1 MNFNFPSR
9 SLVDFTDKKKLQ
21 TKSKTKTK
29 TNGIFG
35 VHGTC
40 TRIFRKR
47 EQDCYVIRI
56 RTQREENQ
64 PNNKYKNILRN
75 KNIFLLSF

>member
-21 TKSKTKTK
+21 TKSKTGTK

-35 VHGTC
+35 VHGNC
-40 TRIFRKR
+40 TRVFRKR
-47 EQDCYVIRI
+47 EQDCYVI
-56 RTQREENQ
+56 Q
-64 PNNKYKNILRN
+64 
-75 KNIFLLSF
+75 